1 MASFDN
7 YTWKRRSLFPLST
20 PFYRF
25 HLCLMALLLSLL
37 ALPVDSQPPSQSDA
51 TRIKKLED
59 SLLSPCC
66 YGEPVSRHM
75 SEISFQMRKE
85 IEEKVRVGQSDRE
98 ILDYYKQLYGERV
111 LLEPEGAKRTVLYSV
126 PILVSLAGL
135 LLVAAFLRHSL
146 RKVLAKNSGKYTTKQ
161 PIDARLAEAIR
172 NATDT

>member
-20 PFYRF
+20 PFYSF
-25 HLCLMALLLSLL
+25 HLYVMALLLSLL
-37 ALPVDSQPPSQSDA
+37 ALPVDSRPPSQSDA
-51 TRIKKLED
+51 ARIKKLED

-75 SEISFQMRKE
+75 SEMSFQIRKE

-111 LLEPEGAKRTVLYSV
+111 LLEPEGAKRTVLYFV
-126 PILVSLAGL
+126 PILISFTGL
-135 LLVAAFLRHSL
+135 LLVVAFLRHSL
-146 RKVLAKNSGKYTTKQ
+146 RSPFTSCGNGTTRR
-161 PIDARLAEAIR
+161 PIDAKFAEAIR